1 MTPRMR
7 TRRVA
12 CSTTK
17 KTYNLRTPAANG
29 LDVGGQ
35 HRAKLVALR
44 STVGGVPDAAWSSW
58 SPA

>member
-1 MTPRMR
+1 MR

-44 STVGGVPDAAWSSW
+44 STVGGVPDAAWLSW

>member
-1 MTPRMR
+1 MR

-17 KTYNLRTPAANG
+17 KTDNLRTPAANG

-44 STVGGVPDAAWSSW
+44 STVGGVPDGAWSSW